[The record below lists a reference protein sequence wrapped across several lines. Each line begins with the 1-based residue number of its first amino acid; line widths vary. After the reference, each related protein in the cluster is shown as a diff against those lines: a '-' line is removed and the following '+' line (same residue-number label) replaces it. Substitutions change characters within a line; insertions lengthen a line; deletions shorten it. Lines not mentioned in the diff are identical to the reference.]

1 MLRSSHQFINVR
13 RWVRLCVW
21 PLSLAITGAA
31 AQIKAVAA
39 QQGTVSGRV
48 VESKTLRPLSGAQV
62 VIQGQGRG
70 VLTDVNG
77 RFRITG
83 VSGTQA
89 TVEIVMI
96 GYRPKALPITVGTAD
111 VRITLDETAI
121 ELNEIVV
128 TGTAGGV
135 QKRALG
141 NSVGKVKA
149 DEIVSIAPVKSM
161 QDLLNGRAAGVVVMP
176 GTGMVGS
183 GSRVRIRGLS
193 TLSLSNDPLIYV
205 DGIRVN
211 NETGTGFAVQA
222 FGSGVVSRLND
233 FNPDEIETIEIL
245 KGPAAAT
252 LYGTEAARGVIN
264 IITKKGSPGGAR
276 FTFDIRQGANWFM
289 DPEGRMPTNYWRNPA
304 NNEVVPLNLVESENA
319 RGTPIFRTGHVQ
331 GYTASVAGGTQD
343 VRYYVAGDIDH
354 EEGAERNNFR
364 DRVSGRANLQLNPHP
379 KFDIST
385 SVGYVQTDVGLSC
398 EAGCGGAMWGAMFGS
413 AGRTSLACTATS
425 PYGCGFSRGFTSW
438 NPESYYAFNDKQLV
452 DRLTAS
458 AQFSY
463 RPFSWF
469 IHRFNIGADITD
481 EQNTEL
487 WPYATNDTVRFFW
500 GSNIANGFKAH
511 SRRHQ
516 SFNTFDYS
524 GSINLNVRPEVA
536 AHTSIGVQYY
546 KRHIEY
552 IYAQG
557 YEFAAPGLTVVDAT
571 ARDRTTTEDFLDNN
585 TLGLFAQ
592 EQLSWRDRLY
602 LTAALRVDNNSAFGS
617 EIDWVTYP
625 KASLSWVLNEEP
637 FFRENAP
644 DFISTFKLRLAYGQ
658 SGQQPASFAAL
669 RTYTPTPGPNNT
681 AAVTPGSLG
690 NPQLKPERGKEIE
703 IGFDAGAFNDRLA
716 VEFTYYNSHTHDA
729 ILQRSV
735 SPSTGFT
742 GQQFVNAG
750 EIVNSG
756 IELTVRATPVQL
768 GALNWDLVLNIGTN
782 HNEVV
787 DLGGEP
793 FIASGRTRNAVGYSV
808 NGWWLQKIVSA
819 ERTASGATNA
829 ASLMC
834 QGSATV
840 NNGAPVPCLTGTA
853 VTAPFVFLGRVTPST
868 DGSLTSTWRL
878 WQRLRLTAML
888 DWQLGHYKF
897 NNNTRARCSVFFVC
911 RENVVS
917 ADYDARVVA
926 AYERGTSIQGE
937 FVEKASFAK
946 LREISVG
953 FDVPDSFIRFGARSA
968 SINVAMRNIK
978 TFTNYTGL
986 DPENT
991 FLSGTP
997 GFLEQDNLPQ
1007 LAQFVTTFRVA
1018 F

>member
-1 MLRSSHQFINVR
+1 VA
-13 RWVRLCVW
+13 
-21 PLSLAITGAA
+21 LALAGIGWAHV
-31 AQIKAVAA
+31 VAA
-39 QQGTVSGRV
+39 QQGTISGV
-48 VESKTLRPLSGAQV
+48 VLESKTLRPLAGAQV
-62 VIQGQGRG
+62 VVQGQGRG
-70 VLTDVNG
+70 VLTDANG

-83 VSGTQA
+83 ASGAQV
-89 TVEIVMI
+89 TVEVVML
-96 GYRPKALPITVGTAD
+96 GYRAKSVPASVGAAD
-111 VRITLDETAI
+111 LRVTLDEAAI

-161 QDLLNGRAAGVVVMP
+161 QDLLNGRAAGVIVMP

-183 GSRVRIRGLS
+183 GSRIRIRGLS

-233 FNPDEIETIEIL
+233 FNPDEIESLEIL

-264 IITKKGSPGGAR
+264 IITKKGTPGGAR

-304 NNEVVPLNLVESENA
+304 NNEVVPLNLVVSENQ

-343 VRYYVAGDIDH
+343 VRYYVSGDLDR
-354 EEGAERNNFR
+354 EQGAERNNFR
-364 DRVSGRANLQLNPHP
+364 DRVSGRANLQLNPHE

-413 AGRTSLACTATS
+413 AGRTSLACTPSS
-425 PYGCGFSRGFTSW
+425 PFGCGFSRGFTSW
-438 NPESYYAFNDKQLV
+438 NPESYYAFSDKQFV

-458 AQFSY
+458 AQLNY
-463 RPFSWF
+463 RPFPWMS
-469 IHRFNIGADITD
+469 HRFNIGADITD
-481 EQNTEL
+481 EENTEL

-500 GSNIANGFKAH
+500 GSNLANGFKAH

-516 SFNTFDYS
+516 TFNTFDYS
-524 GSINLNVRPEVA
+524 GTVNVNVRPEIA
-536 AHTSIGVQYY
+536 SSTSVGVQYY

-552 IYAQG
+552 IYSQG

-585 TLGLFAQ
+585 TLGVFAQ
-592 EQLSWRDRLY
+592 EQLSWRERLY
-602 LTAALRVDNNSAFGS
+602 LTAALRVDNNSAFGAD
-617 EIDWVTYP
+617 IDWVTYP
-625 KASLSWVLNEEP
+625 KMSLSWVLNEEP
-637 FFRENAP
+637 FFRDQAP
-644 DFISTFKLRLAYGQ
+644 DFINTLKLRLAYGQ
-658 SGQQPASFAAL
+658 SGQQPVSFAAL

-703 IGFDAGAFNDRLA
+703 VGFDAGAFNDRLA

-729 ILQRSV
+729 ILLRNV
-735 SPSTGFT
+735 APSSGFT
-742 GQQFVNAG
+742 GSQWVNAG
-750 EIVNSG
+750 EIANSG
-756 IELTVRATPVQL
+756 IELTVRGTPVQTQTL
-768 GALNWDLVLNIGTN
+768 SWDLTFNMGTN
-782 HNEVV
+782 NNEVV
-787 DLGGEP
+787 DLGGDP
-793 FIASGRTRNAVGYSV
+793 FIVSGRTRAQVGYPV
-808 NGWWLQKIVSA
+808 GGWWLQKMVGA
-819 ERTASGATNA
+819 GRNANGATDP

-834 QGSATV
+834 DGGA
-840 NNGAPVPCLTGTA
+840 NNAPVPCLTGTA
-853 VTAPFVFLGRVTPST
+853 VTAPNVFLGRVTPSN

-911 RENVVS
+911 RENVLP
-917 ADYDARVVA
+917 AEYDARQVA

-946 LREISVG
+946 LREISLG
-953 FDVPDSFIRFGARSA
+953 YDVPTSYAARIGARSL
-968 SINVAMRNIK
+968 SINLAMRNIK
-978 TFTNYTGL
+978 TFTNYSGL
-986 DPENT
+986 DPENM
-991 FLSGTP
+991 FLSGSP

-1007 LAQFVTTFRVA
+1007 LAQFITTFRVA